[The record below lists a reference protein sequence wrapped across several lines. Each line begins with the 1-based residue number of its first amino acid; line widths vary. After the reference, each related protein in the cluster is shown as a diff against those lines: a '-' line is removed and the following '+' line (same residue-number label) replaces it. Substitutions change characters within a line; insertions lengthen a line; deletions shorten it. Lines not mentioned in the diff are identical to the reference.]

1 MPSIEAL
8 EKLLKTDPADPFLL
22 YGLAQEYAN
31 QKNHETAITYYDQ
44 CIAADP
50 SYCYAYYHKARS
62 QQELDLI
69 DEAIQT
75 LKTGSDQA
83 RKVGD
88 GHAVSELQAFLL
100 DLT

>member
-8 EKLLKTDPADPFLL
+8 EKLLKNDPGDPFLL

-31 QKNHETAITYYDQ
+31 QKNHERAIEFYDQ
-44 CIAADP
+44 CLAADP

-62 QQELDLI
+62 QQALDRI
-69 DEAIQT
+69 DDAIST
-75 LKTGSDQA
+75 LKAGTDHA
-83 RKVGD
+83 RKSGD